1 MDQTLSALKDMS
13 WTASLPFKGHFC
25 LKTDVFNESLE
36 TDHDLFEFTTSIY
49 KNSHHII
56 RFSPSVY
63 PITGGFGKDSGGHTL
78 ITDLL
83 QAAKSVGNCALVSNG
98 VGRRVPTNVAET
110 DVQAEQ
116 RILKCSNFRKYLSE
130 QEGENSLTPNQG
142 SGTDPYRVTSYT
154 GDKKNARG
162 CKSSGLSLKRRNSTL
177 RHTSCTCRVKFTLR
191 IDQNSFFLVCGIG
204 ENQHTAGH
212 PPLHSNEI
220 RNRKRFLDL
229 STLETVAAMSVAN
242 IQPAQA
248 ALFTKARTGQIF
260 TRGQMAYVQGFTRMA
275 KDFVPPP
282 YDDATASESSPSENM
297 LNYLQKSGASYVC
310 LFNNGKTKELRGN
323 SAKAAR
329 IEATPDDVSEELTS
343 VSVIATDG
351 TPPTDETPPF
361 HEKSVRLEV
370 SETREFKK
378 YALESRRAVGAR
390 EEQDILIGCCWVLS
404 EGRRLFHAFPEVL
417 CVDGTHETNNES
429 RPLVTLSVKDSNG
442 KVTVVVRCFAPNER
456 SWFFRWL
463 FQEALPGL
471 LGEESLHSVKLIM
484 TDGDSQEMSQVDFAI
499 STYFVNAVRSR
510 CGWHLVDQGWRRNCR
525 GLGYQ
530 KGKDAAARTQV
541 RVIKTWIYSWMRRGI
556 LFKEEYEM

>member
-1 MDQTLSALKDMS
+1 VDATLSALKDMS

-25 LKTDVFNESLE
+25 LKTDVFDETLE
-36 TDHDLFEFTTSIY
+36 REYDLFEYTTSMY
-49 KNSHHII
+49 RSSNYVI
-56 RFSPSVY
+56 RFNPSVY
-63 PITGGFGKDSGGHTL
+63 PITGGFGKDSGGHSL

-83 QAAKSVGNCALVSNG
+83 QAAKSVGNCVLTSNG
-98 VGRRVPTNVAET
+98 SGRRVVT
-110 DVQAEQ
+110 DDADTEVHAEQ
-116 RILKCSNFRKYLSE
+116 RRLKCSNFRMYSFE
-130 QEGENSLTPNQG
+130 QGENLLTPNQG
-142 SGTDPYRVTSYT
+142 SATASYRATSYI

-162 CKSSGLSLKRRNSTL
+162 CKSSGLALKRRNSTL

-204 ENQHTAGH
+204 DNQHTGH

-275 KDFVPPP
+275 KDFMPPP
-282 YDDATASESSPSENM
+282 YDDATAPESSPSENM
-297 LNYLQKSGASYVC
+297 LNYLRKNGASYVC
-310 LFNNGKTKELRGN
+310 LYNNGITKELRGN

-329 IEATPDDVSEELTS
+329 MEATPDDVSEELTS
-343 VSVIATDG
+343 VSVIATDA
-351 TPPTDETPPF
+351 TSPTDESSPI

-378 YALESRRAVGAR
+378 YAFESRRAVGAR
-390 EEQDILIGCCWVLS
+390 EDQDILIGCCWVLS

-429 RPLVTLSVKDSNG
+429 RPLVTISVKDSNG

-463 FQEALPGL
+463 FQEALPSL
-471 LGEESLHSVKLIM
+471 LGEEVLQSVKLIM

-499 STYFVNAVRSR
+499 STYFVNAVRTR

-525 GLGYQ
+525 GLGYR

-541 RVIKTWIYSWMRRGI
+541 RVIKTWIYSWMRRGV

>member
-1 MDQTLSALKDMS
+1 MYRRS
-13 WTASLPFKGHFC
+13 
-25 LKTDVFNESLE
+25 N
-36 TDHDLFEFTTSIY
+36 Y
-49 KNSHHII
+49 II
-56 RFSPSVY
+56 RFNPSVY
-63 PITGGFGKDSGGHTL
+63 PITGGFGKDSGGHSL

-98 VGRRVPTNVAET
+98 FGRRVPTNVAGEL
-110 DVQAEQ
+110 DVHAEQ
-116 RILKCSNFRKYLSE
+116 RQLKCSNFRKYLVE
-130 QEGENSLTPNQG
+130 QEQEQENSITPNQG
-142 SGTDPYRVTSYT
+142 TGSESYRVSSYT

-191 IDQNSFFLVCGIG
+191 SDQNSFFLVCGIG
-204 ENQHTAGH
+204 ENQHTGH

-275 KDFVPPP
+275 KDFMPPP
-282 YDDATASESSPSENM
+282 YDDSTVSESSPSENM

-310 LFNNGKTKELRGN
+310 LYNNGITKELRGN

-329 IEATPDDVSEELTS
+329 MEATPDDVSEELTS
-343 VSVIATDG
+343 VSVIATDA
-351 TPPTDETPPF
+351 TSLTDETSPI

-378 YALESRRAVGAR
+378 YAFESRRAVGAR
-390 EEQDILIGCCWVLS
+390 EDQDILIGCCWVLS

-463 FQEALPGL
+463 FQEALPAL
-471 LGEESLHSVKLIM
+471 LGEEALHSVKLIM

-499 STYFVNAVRSR
+499 STYFVNAVRTR

-525 GLGYQ
+525 GLGYR

-541 RVIKTWIYSWMRRGI
+541 RVIKTWIYSWMRRGV